1 MTVPSSAR
9 NRLGR
14 VLNDAR
20 RRRDQRLES
29 ERLRSELVTF
39 STTSELSELS
49 AIAARSGDADTVE
62 VRTQLVR
69 ALSR

>member
-1 MTVPSSAR
+1 MTVSSSAR
-9 NRLGR
+9 YRLGR

-20 RRRDQRLES
+20 RRRDQRLQS
-29 ERLRSELVTF
+29 DQLRSELVTF

-49 AIAARSGDADTVE
+49 GIAARNGDADAVE
-62 VRTQLVR
+62 VRTHLVR